1 MYHVSMYDIYIY
13 IFHASIYIIYI
24 KRNLQIVGNKKLKI
38 LSKGPRYWQP
48 KPIKLI
54 LQDCII
60 KRTERYIPDWYF
72 KNGYNTQALIN
83 R

>member
-1 MYHVSMYDIYIY
+1 MYHVSMYDIYI
-13 IFHASIYIIYI
+13 FHALIYIIYI

-48 KPIKLI
+48 KPILI
-54 LQDCII
+54 LRDCII
-60 KRTERYIPDWYF
+60 KSTERYIPDWYF
-72 KNGYNTQALIN
+72 KNGYNTQALIK